1 MAIQKNS
8 RNRKQGASK
17 KPASIAGP
25 YIFWLVFIIIIL
37 LLFIINWKNIS
48 NTVKNTGFLDHI
60 TKQTNGADN
69 PPQDEEPPAPPVEPL
84 APAQPVVTV
93 TPPAGT
99 EDGAAPLPG
108 ENRDRKPVAPA
119 NPPPVDP
126 PAAKPVEPPKPPVV
140 PQPAVQP
147 PVTPAPAPA
156 PPVAPKEETRRNAQ
170 RAVYLMKVDN
180 GGNIIRTRANRV
192 LPVSDSP
199 MVDALNS
206 LLRGPTAEEER
217 QGLISLIPPGTRI
230 LSATVRGSTAY
241 VNFSEEFQFNTYSAE
256 GYIAQLRQIVWTIT
270 EFSNVK
276 DIQILIEG
284 RRLDYLGEGI
294 WIGSPLSRD
303 DY

>member
-1 MAIQKNS
+1 VAIQKNS

-60 TKQTNGADN
+60 TKQTKGTDN
-69 PPQDEEPPAPPVEPL
+69 PPQGDEPPEPPPEPP

-93 TPPAGT
+93 IPPNGK
-99 EDGAAPLPG
+99 EDGAALPPA
-108 ENRDRKPVAPA
+108 EPQKPAPA
-119 NPPPVDP
+119 PPPRE
-126 PAAKPVEPPKPPVV
+126 KPVEPPKPPVAQPPV
-140 PQPAVQP
+140 APPAVQP
-147 PVTPAPAPA
+147 PVTQQPAQPA
-156 PPVAPKEETRRNAQ
+156 APKEETQ

-180 GGNIIRTRANRV
+180 GGNIIRTRVNRV
-192 LPVSDSP
+192 LPVSNSP

-241 VNFSEEFQFNTYSAE
+241 VNFNEEFQFNTYSAE